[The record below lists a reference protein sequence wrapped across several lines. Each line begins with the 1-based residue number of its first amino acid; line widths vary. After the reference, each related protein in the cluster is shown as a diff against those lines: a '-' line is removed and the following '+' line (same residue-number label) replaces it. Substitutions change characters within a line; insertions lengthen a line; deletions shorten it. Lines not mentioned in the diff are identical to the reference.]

1 MSIRKYLP
9 RELRVRK
16 LQGKG
21 SINNGEQGVKNACKN
36 IPQLVTRIEDD
47 LKRKGANEKTAR
59 VLVVGLGRLPPPCSK
74 TTPTSRHIT
83 STTNQRDVS
92 SARGTIGG
100 GFYDFSGDNL

>member
-1 MSIRKYLP
+1 MSTRKYLP

-16 LQGKG
+16 LQGIG
-21 SINNGEQGVKNACKN
+21 SINNGEQGVKNAFKN

-59 VLVVGLGRLPPPCSK
+59 LLMVGLGRLPPPCSK
-74 TTPTSRHIT
+74 TTPTSRQIT
-83 STTNQRDVS
+83 SSTNQRDAS

-100 GFYDFSGDNL
+100 GFYVFSGDNL